1 MTRSL
6 SNVIKAAAV
15 TYTQE
20 IRTIDSNLREGGFT
34 RLAVEKR
41 AQVKR
46 DGEEDGEFKPGILG
60 LFAQQDKEEKAED
73 EEALEIARKKEE
85 AEQKIKEAQD
95 MLLQAREEA
104 ENILSAAQ
112 TDADGIRKQA
122 YDDGLRQ
129 GEKKAQEK
137 YDTMK
142 VRLEREVKEAKE
154 AYERQVRELE
164 PAFVEILIHLM
175 GKLTGV
181 LLEEKSDLI
190 TYLIEQALYE
200 IGSSMTY
207 LVHVSPEDFAVAN
220 LGKEKLLAQLKEG
233 AVLEIT
239 KDGTMQKGQC
249 IIETDSRI
257 FDCSI
262 DVQLKNL
269 AGDLKMLAG
278 SREE

>member
-1 MTRSL
+1 MRSL

-41 AQVKR
+41 AQVKKE
-46 DGEEDGEFKPGILG
+46 GEGGDGEFKPGILG
-60 LFAQQDKEEKAED
+60 LFAPQDKEDKED
-73 EEALEIARKKEE
+73 EAALEIAKKKEE
-85 AEQKIKEAQD
+85 AEQKMQEAQD
-95 MLLQAREEA
+95 MLLQAQKEA

-112 TDADGIRKQA
+112 ADAENIRKQA

-129 GEKKAQEK
+129 GEKKAREK
-137 YDTMK
+137 YDAMK
-142 VRLEREVKEAKE
+142 VRLEQEVKAAKE
-154 AYERQVRELE
+154 SYEKQAQELE
-164 PAFVEILIHLM
+164 PAFVEILIQLM

-181 LLEEKSDLI
+181 LLDEKSDLI
-190 TYLIEQALYE
+190 SYLIEQALYE
-200 IGSSMTY
+200 TGSSMTY
-207 LVHVSPEDFAVAN
+207 LVHVSPEDFAAASA
-220 LGKEKLLAQLKEG
+220 GKEKLLEQLKEG

-239 KDGTMQKGQC
+239 KDGTMQRGQC

-269 AGDLKMLAG
+269 AEDLKMLAG

>member
-15 TYTQE
+15 TYTRE

-41 AQVKR
+41 AQVK
-46 DGEEDGEFKPGILG
+46 GEEEKDGEFKPGILG
-60 LFAQQDKEEKAED
+60 LFAQQDKEEEAPDKD
-73 EEALEIARKKEE
+73 ALEIARKNEE
-85 AEQKIKEAQD
+85 AEQKIKEAED
-95 MLLQAREEA
+95 MLAAAREEV
-104 ENILSAAQ
+104 EDMLSQAR

-129 GEKKAQEK
+129 GEKKAREK

-142 VRLEREVKEAKE
+142 ARLEREVEEAKD

-164 PAFVEILIHLM
+164 PAFVEILIRLM

-190 TYLIEQALYE
+190 TYLIEQALDE
-200 IGSSMTY
+200 IGSSTTY

-220 LGKEKLLAQLKEG
+220 AGKEKLLSQLKEG

>member
-41 AQVKR
+41 AQVK
-46 DGEEDGEFKPGILG
+46 GEREKDREFKPGILG
-60 LFAQQDKEEKAED
+60 LFAQQDKEEEAPDED
-73 EEALEIARKKEE
+73 ALEIARKKEE
-85 AEQKIKEAQD
+85 AEQKIKEAED
-95 MLLQAREEA
+95 MLCAAREEV
-104 ENILSAAQ
+104 ENMLFKAQ

-129 GEKKAQEK
+129 GEKKAREK

-142 VRLEREVKEAKE
+142 SRLEREVKEAKD

-181 LLEEKSDLI
+181 LLEETSDLI

-220 LGKEKLLAQLKEG
+220 EGKEKLLSQLKEG

-262 DVQLKNL
+262 DAQLKNL